1 MKTKVKRQRFVL
13 LLMAIFW
20 GMFPSAY
27 KVAMAQRGQFAI
39 GGEYCLLIFP
49 FVIAELAFTLADLKK
64 ESEGWGAND

>member
-39 GGEYCLLIFP
+39 GGEYCLLVLP
-49 FVIAELAFTLADLKK
+49 FVIRGLVFTLTDLHK
-64 ESEGWGAND
+64 ESKNWKTE

>member
-1 MKTKVKRQRFVL
+1 MKKQRFIL

-27 KVAMAQRGQFAI
+27 RVAMAQRGQFAI
-39 GGEYCLLIFP
+39 GGEYCLLIMP
-49 FVIAELAFTLADLKK
+49 FVISGLVFTLADLRK